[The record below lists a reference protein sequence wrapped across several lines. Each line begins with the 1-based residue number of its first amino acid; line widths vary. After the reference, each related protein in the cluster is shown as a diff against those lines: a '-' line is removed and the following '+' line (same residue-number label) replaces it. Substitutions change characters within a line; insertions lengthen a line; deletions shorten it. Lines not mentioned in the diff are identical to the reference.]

1 MNVADL
7 LVQIVELDV
16 VLWADGDRLRFRA
29 PEGALDGHTR
39 ASAARCRG
47 ALRALVDAGAVLPV
61 HRGAWPDD
69 AVDAF
74 EERAAIMEFDGGLTR
89 AHAERESERLVRLDH
104 TRAFVAQL
112 ALASFPDA
120 AAVASRP

>member
-7 LVQIVELDV
+7 LLSLVELDV
-16 VLWADGDRLRFRA
+16 VLWTDGDRLRFRA
-29 PEGALDGHTR
+29 PAGVLDDDTR

-47 ALRALVDAGAVLPV
+47 TLGALVEAGAVLPAD
-61 HRGAWPDD
+61 RCAWPDD

-89 AHAERESERLVRLDH
+89 AHAEREAERLVRLDH

-112 ALASFPDA
+112 ALADVPAA

>member
-1 MNVADL
+1 VNVADL
-7 LVQIVELDV
+7 LVQIVELDI
-16 VLWADGDRLRFRA
+16 VLWTDGDRLRFRA
-29 PEGALDGHTR
+29 PEGALDGQTR

-47 ALRALVDAGAVLPV
+47 ALRALVDAGAVLPID
-61 HRGAWPDD
+61 RGSWPDD

-89 AHAERESERLVRLDH
+89 AHAEREAERLVRLDH

-112 ALASFPDA
+112 ALASVPDA